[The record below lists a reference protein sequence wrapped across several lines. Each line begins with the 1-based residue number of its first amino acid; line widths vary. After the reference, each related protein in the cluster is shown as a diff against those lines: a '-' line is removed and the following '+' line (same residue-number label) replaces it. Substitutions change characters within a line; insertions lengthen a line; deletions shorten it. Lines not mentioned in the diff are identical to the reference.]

1 MMDTSA
7 VDFAG
12 TINLIDHM
20 AVAVFAVTGA
30 LVASRRQLD
39 IFGFIVLGTATGIG
53 GGSIRDIL
61 LGQLPVF
68 WVHQSSYL
76 IVCAVISAVTFFTS
90 HLLNSRFRAILWLD
104 ALGLSLFCVLGTE
117 KALAAGTNMI
127 VAVLMGVIS
136 ATFGGIVRDVLSAER
151 PLILGREIYMTA
163 ALIGALAY
171 GLALSLGLNNTL
183 GAAIGMGCAFAT
195 RAGGL
200 KLGWSLPVYKAR
212 PPRPRP

>member
-1 MMDTSA
+1 M
-7 VDFAG
+7 DFAAAVH
-12 TINLIDHM
+12 LIDHL

-39 IFGFIVLGTATGIG
+39 IFGFVILGTATGIG
-53 GGSIRDIL
+53 GGSVRDVL

-68 WVHQSSYL
+68 WILQPSYL
-76 IVCAVISAVTFFTS
+76 ITCITAGAVTYFTA
-90 HLLNSRFRAILWLD
+90 HLLRSRFQAILWLD

-117 KALAAGTNMI
+117 RALAAETNLV

-136 ATFGGIVRDVLSAER
+136 ATFGGIIRDVLSAER

-163 ALIGALAY
+163 ALLGSAAYIAALKV
-171 GLALSLGLNNTL
+171 GLTGTL
-183 GAAIGMGCAFAT
+183 AAAIGMACCFAV
-195 RAGGL
+195 RAAGL
-200 KLGWSLPVYKAR
+200 QLGWSFPVYKSQ